1 MDNQKNQ
8 ENQSGMSVVITTY
21 KALDYLKLCVRSL
34 LENSEQE
41 HQLVIYADGSG
52 VETLEYL
59 QSLRDNPNIK
69 YRYEEENVGITRA
82 TNRAAELADREY
94 LYLIND
100 DMVFAPGFDSALMR
114 HVKPN
119 RTLTSV
125 LIEPE
130 YPNLRVAPVHI
141 KRNYGLR
148 HGDFNWD
155 EFQNTVGDFCEDRV
169 EAGISFPL
177 FIERKLWHEVGA
189 LDERFIGPCADPDL
203 YYRLALMNVEMLR
216 VRDSL
221 CYHFSGRSVRF
232 EGERINVSPQWIE
245 QETQGKMA
253 FLKKWGEKP
262 NFSFGGIPHPGVTA
276 PDLRPSFQK
285 RLLRMFH
292 EIRYRRKAHR
302 QMAQAEKNI

>member
-119 RTLTSV
+119 RTLTTT

-130 YPNLRVAPVHI
+130 HANSRVGPAHI
-141 KRNYGLR
+141 SRSYGLR
-148 HGDFNWD
+148 HEDFNWE
-155 EFQNTVGDFCEDRV
+155 EFRNTVGGLGEDRL
-169 EAGISFPL
+169 EPGIGFPL
-177 FIERKLWHEVGA
+177 LIERQLWLDIGA
-189 LDERFIGPCADPDL
+189 LDERFTGPCSDPDL
-203 YYRLALMNVEMLR
+203 YYRIALRNVEMLR

-221 CYHFSGRSVRF
+221 SYHFSGRSVRF
-232 EGERINVSPQWIE
+232 EGERVTVSPRWIRE
-245 QETQGKMA
+245 ETQGKVA
-253 FLKKWGEKP
+253 FVRKWGERP
-262 NFSFGGIPHPGVTA
+262 NFSHGGMPHPGVMV
-276 PDLRPSFQK
+276 PDQK
-285 RLLRMFH
+285 LPIHKSLLVKIH
-292 EIRYRRKAHR
+292 EIRYRRQERRKL
-302 QMAQAEKNI
+302 AQAE